1 METSCDF
8 RRLRGG
14 RPGKGDGF
22 EGMRGEPARPC
33 VVALEI
39 AEELEAALEQFAT
52 IAEDLKW

>member
-1 METSCDF
+1 METGCDF

-39 AEELEAALEQFAT
+39 AEELEAALEAVRDDRGGFG
-52 IAEDLKW
+52 